1 MIGNISAGLYG
12 VGVAPSTNSYESI
25 STVTVGAGGQASITF
40 SSIPST
46 YKHLQLRILGSD
58 DGAGSEYGN
67 MTFNGDT
74 AANYASHQLYGD
86 GSSAAANAFPNNN
99 QIYLHRISGSI
110 ANTFGAIIVDILDY
124 ASTTKNKTVRE
135 LGGYDANGSG
145 RISFSSGVWMNTNA
159 ITSITA
165 TTGGSKWLQYTS
177 FALYGIKDS

>member
-1 MIGNISAGLYG
+1 MSPILGIYASSIQ
-12 VGVAPSTNSYESI
+12 PSLNASSYESI
-25 STVTVGAGGQASITF
+25 ATTTVGAGGQASITF
-40 SSIPST
+40 SSIPQT

-74 AANYASHQLYGD
+74 AANYSSHQLFGD
-86 GSSAAANAFPNNN
+86 GSSAQANGFTNNN

-110 ANTFGAIIVDILDY
+110 TNTFGAIIVDIYDY
-124 ASTTKNKTVRE
+124 ANTSKYKTVRE

-145 RISFSSGVWMNTNA
+145 RISFSSGLWFNTNA

-177 FALYGIKDS
+177 FALYGIKGA